1 MQSVSKNYK
10 NLLNTSLSLSP
21 KSKIVVDGVE
31 YVGDV
36 IKTSPKISHSNTSF
50 IGGFPAKTVT
60 FDIYNLNNDLDFE
73 NKEITVFKGIVI
85 DGEIEWVKQ
94 GIFIPQPKDITNNI
108 STRVMSISKA
118 QDRTQLFDD
127 KYESELDW
135 TEEKTHTGLEII
147 QEICTKKGITLESV
161 NFAWSNYAF
170 KQPNFNENTTYREA
184 ISRLAQI
191 GGEIAFLNS
200 NGDLVIKGQNV
211 TGDVVQ
217 RSRYEKLTKENPIT
231 INTIVL
237 GKDGIED
244 NVVYP
249 ETIEKDRVEFKIEDN
264 PFVDLYREEMIS
276 IVASYVIGKTYI
288 PFELTNFIDGFIYE
302 LNDVVSVVDKNGNA
316 FDAVILDYSTASRI
330 KATIKAAT
338 QDSNKTDYNLAKS
351 KLEAINRVK
360 LEVDHNNQEI
370 NIVASETNA
379 NSEAI
384 SALQINTESISA
396 SIQKVEENTTEA
408 LSGINSDINNLTTRV
423 DATMTAED
431 VNIAIKSELENGV
444 SKVETTTGFKFD
456 ETGLTISK
464 TGSEMTTNIDEDG
477 MTIFR
482 DEEEVLKADN
492 EGVKAYNLHANTYLI
507 IGGTSRFEDYE
518 KDGETRTGCFWIG
531 GAE

>member
-1 MQSVSKNYK
+1 MQKVSEKYK

-50 IGGFPAKTVT
+50 IGGFPAKTIS

-73 NKEITVFKGIVI
+73 NKEITLFKGVVI
-85 DGEIEWVKQ
+85 DGEIEWVQQ
-94 GIFIPQPKDITNNI
+94 GIFIPQPKDIKNNI
-108 STRVMSISKA
+108 STKVMSISKA
-118 QDRTQLFDD
+118 QDKTQLFDD
-127 KYESELDW
+127 KYKSELDW
-135 TEEKTHTGLEII
+135 TEEQTHTGLEIV
-147 QEICTKKGITLESV
+147 QEICTKKGITLETT

-170 KQPNFNENTTYREA
+170 KQPNFNENTSNREV

-191 GGEIAFLNS
+191 GGEMAFLSS
-200 NGDLVIKGQNV
+200 NGGLVIKGQYA
-211 TGDVVQ
+211 TGDEVTTT
-217 RSRYEKLTKENPIT
+217 RYEKLTKENPIT

-237 GKDGIED
+237 GKEGVED
-244 NVVYP
+244 NVIYP
-249 ETIEKDRVEFKIEDN
+249 ETIDGDRVEFKIEDN

-276 IVASYVIGKTYI
+276 IVASYVIGKSYT
-288 PFELTNFIDGFIYE
+288 PFELTNFVDGFIYE
-302 LNDVVSVVDKNGNA
+302 LNDVVSVVDKNGNT

-330 KATIKAAT
+330 KANLKAPT

-351 KLEAINRVK
+351 KLNAINQVK
-360 LEVDHNNQEI
+360 LEVDHNKQEI
-370 NIVASETNA
+370 NMVASETA
-379 NSEAI
+379 MNSEAI
-384 SALQINTESISA
+384 SALQINTDSISA
-396 SIQKVEENTTEA
+396 SVKKVEDNTTEA
-408 LSGINSDINNLTTRV
+408 LASVNTDISTLTTRI

-456 ETGLTISK
+456 ESGLTISK

-477 MTIFR
+477 MTITR
-482 DEEEVLKADN
+482 DNEEVLIANN
-492 EGVKAYNLHANTYLI
+492 EGVQAYNLHANTYLI
-507 IGGTSRFEDYE
+507 IGETSRFEDYE

-531 GAE
+531 GAN